1 MLVEL
6 AILPRVEESMW
17 AMVFAL
23 GRALMVAAPPSPVL
37 TRAVGAVLAAA
48 TAAATAAAVAEVA
61 GEAMQAAET
70 EEVLVLGIEFLR
82 TLPVAV
88 EVAEP
93 VLSLREPGPPL
104 GRPTPEGP
112 AMWSF
117 CWWRR
122 SRSRRAKHRLHS
134 GHSNGFSL
142 VWERSWRLR
151 CSRRANDL
159 WQVPQT
165 WGRGFSVFVEPE
177 GVAGAMG

>member
-6 AILPRVEESMW
+6 AILPKVEESMC
-17 AMVFAL
+17 AIVFAL
-23 GRALMVAAPPSPVL
+23 GRALIVAAPPSPVL
-37 TRAVGAVLAAA
+37 TREVVAVLAAA

-61 GEAMQAAET
+61 GEAMQVAET
-70 EEVLVLGIEFLR
+70 EVLVLGIEFLR

>member
-6 AILPRVEESMW
+6 AILPKVEESMW

-23 GRALMVAAPPSPVL
+23 GRARMVAAPPSPVL
-37 TRAVGAVLAAA
+37 TREVVAVLAAA

-61 GEAMQAAET
+61 GEAMQVAEA
-70 EEVLVLGIEFLR
+70 EVLVLGIEFLR

-117 CWWRR
+117 C
-122 SRSRRAKHRLHS
+122 
-134 GHSNGFSL
+134 
-142 VWERSWRLR
+142 
-151 CSRRANDL
+151 
-159 WQVPQT
+159 
-165 WGRGFSVFVEPE
+165 
-177 GVAGAMG
+177 